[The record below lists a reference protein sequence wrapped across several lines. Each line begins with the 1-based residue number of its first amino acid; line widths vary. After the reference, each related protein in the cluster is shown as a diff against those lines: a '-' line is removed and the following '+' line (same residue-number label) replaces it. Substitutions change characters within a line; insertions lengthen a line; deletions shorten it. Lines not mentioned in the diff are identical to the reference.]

1 METAYFWHRLDLCG
15 RKSIIIFL
23 IMLWGAGLSAR
34 AQTIN
39 IPNHD
44 MEPMHYG
51 FQIGGQMTTFKIRHS
66 NYFMSNE
73 DSIISIHPK
82 PTPSFSL
89 GFILDF
95 SIYEEEWDVRIT
107 PNVSFAEQQVE
118 FGYRDGTVFT
128 ETVEAAFFEVPI
140 LLKHKSLR
148 RGNMGVYLIGGFVPS
163 IKVGGQKRKEDES
176 RLGTSDYNLEI
187 TYGIGLDL
195 YQSFFKFAPEIRFS
209 HGFANMIFK
218 NGSNFGRNID
228 RITTHRVSLFLN
240 FEG

>member
-1 METAYFWHRLDLCG
+1 METANIWHRLNLCG
-15 RKSIIIFL
+15 QKSIIALIFSSLGL
-23 IMLWGAGLSAR
+23 IGLH

-39 IPNHD
+39 IPRHD
-44 MEPMHYG
+44 MQPLHYG

-66 NYFMSNE
+66 SYFMRNE
-73 DSIISIHPK
+73 DSITTIHPK

-95 SIYEEEWDVRIT
+95 SIYEEDWDLRIT
-107 PNVSFAEQQVE
+107 PNVSFAEQQVD

-148 RGNMGVYLIGGFVPS
+148 RGNMGVYIIGGVVPS
-163 IKVGGQKRKEDES
+163 LKVGGQKRKEDES
-176 RLGTSDYNLEI
+176 RLGTSDYNLEV
-187 TYGIGLDL
+187 TYGIGLDM

-218 NGSNFGRNID
+218 NGSNFGRNIE